1 MSTAAQSLVSSSQR
15 RVTLRVRPDLVAT
28 RHRYQG
34 RLYWIVKDPV
44 GLRYFRF
51 QEEEYFLL
59 QRLDG
64 DTTLERLKDEFEAE
78 FRPQRIRLE
87 ELGQF
92 FTMLHRNGLIL
103 SDAPGQGEQLGRRN
117 DERERRQW
125 LARFSSVMSI
135 RFRGINPDTL
145 LDWLEPRVRWMFKP
159 WALACGAL
167 LAMAA
172 LVLITVHYREFQ
184 ARLPTFHS
192 FFTPANAFWMM
203 VVLAVTK
210 IAHELGHGVTC
221 KHFGGE
227 CHEMGFMLLLL
238 TPCLYCNVSDSWMLP
253 SKWQRIAI
261 GAAGMIVEVV
271 IASIATF
278 LWWFS
283 EPGLLNHLCLST
295 MFICSVSTLM
305 FNGNPLMR
313 YDGYYILS
321 DLVEV
326 PNLGQKASTLASRE
340 LGRQLL
346 GIDTRPDPF
355 LPQHHQAWY
364 VAYAVVSSVY
374 RAMVVFSVLFFLN
387 ELFKPYHLEV
397 VGRMLGMISL
407 AGLFGYPVWKL
418 VRFFMVPGR
427 GDLVN
432 RDRLGLSACVTAAIV
447 GAVFFLPLPHRV
459 YGTLELEAHDAASIY
474 TEVPGL
480 LRAVYVKPGQT
491 VEAGTK
497 LAELENVDVNLAV
510 EQLTGRRNQFKSQ
523 LLSLR
528 HQRFEDDSAGLQL
541 PEVQKSLAAT
551 EEQLQTKLVEQA
563 RLMLVAPVTGEVLP
577 GPETP
582 ERESGEGELTSRTGS
597 PFEPRNTGCLM
608 TEQDLF
614 CQIGDSRRMHALVV
628 VEQSD
633 IAWLKVGQ
641 TVDVKL
647 DSLPNDILHGRIEEI
662 SSADVKVSPRHLSNK
677 AGGELATKT
686 DASGIERPLTTSY
699 HVLVFPLD
707 DAEGQLKIG
716 MRGRAKIHA
725 TWQPIGMRLWGWFA
739 KTFHFKL

>member
-15 RVTLRVRPDLVAT
+15 RVTLRIRPDLVAT

-59 QRLDG
+59 RRLDG

-159 WALACGAL
+159 WALTCGAL

-210 IAHELGHGVTC
+210 IAHELGHGVAC
-221 KHFGGE
+221 KHYGGE

-340 LGRQLL
+340 LGRWLL

-355 LPQHHQAWY
+355 LPQHHHTWY
-364 VAYAVVSSVY
+364 VAYAVASSVY
-374 RAMVVFSVLFFLN
+374 RAMVVFSILFFLN

-432 RDRLGLSACVTAAIV
+432 RDRLGLSAGITAAIV

-459 YGTLELEAHDAASIY
+459 YGTLELEAHEAASIY

-480 LRAVYVKPGQT
+480 LRAVYVKPGEM

-497 LAELENVDVNLAV
+497 LAELDNVDVRLAV

-551 EEQLQTKLVEQA
+551 EEQLQSKLVEQA
-563 RLMLVAPVTGEVLP
+563 RLTLVAPVAGEVLP

-582 ERESGEGELTSRTGS
+582 EREAGEGELTARTGS
-597 PFEPRNTGCLM
+597 PFETRNAGCLM
-608 TEQDLF
+608 T
-614 CQIGDSRRMHALVV
+614 GDSRRMHALVV

-662 SSADVKVSPRHLSNK
+662 SSADVKISPRHLSNK
-677 AGGELATKT
+677 TGGELATKT

-707 DAEGQLKIG
+707 DAHGQLKVG